1 MHPSLQKLCD
11 DARAMMA
18 AGRTDAPD
26 LIQARAE
33 EFDHLICKAG
43 NGHQRTLDN
52 MRRDR
57 VTAFDLR
64 LAADEMRA
72 IARGDAPALEP
83 AE

>member
-26 LIQARAE
+26 LIQSRAD
-33 EFDHLICKAG
+33 EFENLIVRAG
-43 NGHQRTLDN
+43 NGHRRTLA
-52 MRRDR
+52 RRQRDS
-57 VTAFDLR
+57 VTAVDLR
-64 LAADEMRA
+64 RAADEMRA
-72 IARGDAPALEP
+72 RARGEAPALEP

>member
-26 LIQARAE
+26 LIQARAD
-33 EFDHLICKAG
+33 EFDDLIVRAG
-43 NGHQRTLDN
+43 NGHHRTLAR
-52 MRRDR
+52 MQRDA
-57 VTAFDLR
+57 VTTFDLC

-72 IARGDAPALEP
+72 IARGDAPALAP